1 MVLYQT
7 EKILQNKRN
16 DQQNEKQNREWDEY
30 LQTIYLIGVNI
41 QIYKEIYLGI
51 IEGQGALAC
60 CSPWGHKE
68 SDMT

>member
-16 DQQNEKQNREWDEY
+16 DQQNEKQYREWDEY

-51 IEGQGALAC
+51 IEGALAC